1 MLKNSTKINITMF
14 FALMACGTVILSSCI
29 QREIRN
35 IDSRG
40 KNIICFGDSIT
51 FGVGVKRGEDYPSIL
66 GKMTGIPVINAGID
80 GEISSEAV
88 KRLKTDCLDKAP
100 LLVIIEFGGN
110 DFLRQL
116 PLEET
121 IKNMEEMIKA
131 ILARGAMV
139 AIADISNNIIMS
151 DYGDEY
157 RRLSEKYNT
166 ILIPR
171 LVDGIITS
179 SSLKTDLVHPNSAG
193 YKIITHRIYRAILP
207 YINQNAILKRLRG

>member
-1 MLKNSTKINITMF
+1 MLKNSARINISLF
-14 FALMACGTVILSSCI
+14 IAFIACGIVILSGCI
-29 QREIRN
+29 KRKIKN

-51 FGVGVKRGEDYPSIL
+51 FGVGVKKGQDYPSLL
-66 GKMTGIPVINAGID
+66 GKMTAMPVINAGID
-80 GEISSEAV
+80 GEISSEAI
-88 KRLKTDCLDKAP
+88 KRLKTDCLDKNP

-116 PLEET
+116 PLDET
-121 IKNMEEMIKA
+121 IKNIEEMIKA

-151 DYGDEY
+151 DYGEEFK
-157 RRLSEKYNT
+157 RLSEKYNT

-179 SSLKTDLVHPNSAG
+179 SNLKTDLVHPNSTG
-193 YKIITHRIYRAILP
+193 YEIITHRIYRAVLP